1 MVNISSLFLCDFL
14 VTHCLLLWLVVMIKE
29 LEEKLYIATKENV
42 TLEEDLQEKTKQVYR
57 HVK

>member
-1 MVNISSLFLCDFL
+1 
-14 VTHCLLLWLVVMIKE
+14 MIKE